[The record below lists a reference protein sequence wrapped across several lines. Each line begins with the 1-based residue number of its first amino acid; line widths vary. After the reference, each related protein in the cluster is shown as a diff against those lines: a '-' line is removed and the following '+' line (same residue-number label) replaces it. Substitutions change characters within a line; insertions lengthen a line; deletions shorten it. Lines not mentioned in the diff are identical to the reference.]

1 MSNSILKPFIQAPL
15 ILMGRLSQ
23 DSEENKEPKISFAK
37 ITSLKSFKLISFLF
51 LIQGL
56 LPKEQQQVFLC
67 IVSVLVFALEKK
79 VCRDMKIV
87 KKNSH
92 DLIFG
97 PEKFI
102 HYSYPQ

>member
-1 MSNSILKPFIQAPL
+1 MSNSIQAFIQAPL

-23 DSEENKEPKISFAK
+23 DSEENKEPKI
-37 ITSLKSFKLISFLF
+37 TPLQSFKLISFLF

-79 VCRDMKIV
+79 VCRDMKFV
-87 KKNSH
+87 KK
-92 DLIFG
+92 
-97 PEKFI
+97 I
-102 HYSYPQ
+102 HMT

>member
-1 MSNSILKPFIQAPL
+1 MSNSIQAFIQAPL

-37 ITSLKSFKLISFLF
+37 ITSLQSFKLISFLF

-79 VCRDMKIV
+79 VCRDMKFV
-87 KKNSH
+87 KKNPH
-92 DLIFG
+92 DLILG
-97 PEKFI
+97 REKFI